1 MRWRGRRPPP
11 PPPVSHPTTSS
22 THSLADDSRA
32 ATDGKSGRQQYTLGS
47 SPPPARTSASR
58 RVPLPAPPGTLAHR
72 CRLSTGSSRPPAQTA
87 AHRNAGWSSVRVQ
100 SQPGSPRERRRRPH
114 DTHSSGVSVG
124 WSTNRGSAGGGP
136 PSTATP
142 TPAAWTAEPAAG
154 TAGSPLRESRGHG
167 AAASR
172 RSIAAT
178 PRAAATPVAADAA
191 VTTAAAAAA
200 AAATRAREHG
210 AMAAATSPYGAAEGA
225 NLARLGFLQPMRK
238 HVERPVLPPTQTHPT
253 LRPRPYGRVVV
264 IGGVHPSPLDQP
276 LKRRW
281 SESSPTPLHAPC
293 LPSPTRPP
301 PHPMERSL
309 DQLGRIKVACTRPTT
324 RNQPRLPRRR
334 RRSWQPSPCRLLC
347 DRVGLTR
354 RRWWPWRDAI
364 SVCRE
369 DGISWVIRKH
379 LVLPG
384 QSFVLD
390 DVLLEVRPV
399 WRGHPWRGRRARA
412 ARPGRT
418 PWLSCQLDLSL
429 LGVGWTSVNLCS
441 SLALLVERIV
451 LLVTAPRFYSAD
463 VQTCTVQGAC
473 VHTRVHFLNAC
484 GPV

>member
-1 MRWRGRRPPP
+1 MRA
-11 PPPVSHPTTSS
+11 SS
-22 THSLADDSRA
+22 TSRRWLCRLNATLTTFA
-32 ATDGKSGRQQYTLGS
+32 AGAPCLYATNWPPH
-47 SPPPARTSASR
+47 SPPPDALATLRPRLPVPAATPTASEAAPGRAPPPSPFPADKVASPPQPARANG
-58 RVPLPAPPGTLAHR
+58 PLPRRAAARRRRGAPSIQRAWQWGDAGAPGWLVCT
-72 CRLSTGSSRPPAQTA
+72 
-87 AHRNAGWSSVRVQ
+87 VK
-100 SQPGSPRERRRRPH
+100 RERRAVRVDH
-114 DTHSSGVSVG
+114 QFEFAVFSMY
-124 WSTNRGSAGGGP
+124 
-136 PSTATP
+136 
-142 TPAAWTAEPAAG
+142 
-154 TAGSPLRESRGHG
+154 
-167 AAASR
+167 
-172 RSIAAT
+172 RS
-178 PRAAATPVAADAA
+178 
-191 VTTAAAAAA
+191 
-200 AAATRAREHG
+200 
-210 AMAAATSPYGAAEGA
+210 A

-238 HVERPVLPPTQTHPT
+238 HVQHPVLPPTQTHPT

-264 IGGVHPSPLDQP
+264 IGGVHPSSLDQP

-309 DQLGRIKVACTRPTT
+309 DQLGRIKVARTRPTT

-347 DRVGLTR
+347 DRVGLTP

-384 QSFVLD
+384 QSFVLN

-463 VQTCTVQGAC
+463 V
-473 VHTRVHFLNAC
+473 
-484 GPV
+484 

>member
-1 MRWRGRRPPP
+1 MPCLPRAAFCASPAASL
-11 PPPVSHPTTSS
+11 PPVPLPRVRASPT
-22 THSLADDSRA
+22 SRRWLCRLK
-32 ATDGKSGRQQYTLGS
+32 ATLTTFATGASCLYATNWPPH
-47 SPPPARTSASR
+47 SPPPDALATLQPRLPVQATTPTASEAAPGRAPPPSPFPADKVASPPQSARASG
-58 RVPLPAPPGTLAHR
+58 PLPRRAAARRRHGAPSIQRSWQWGDAGAPGWPVCT
-72 CRLSTGSSRPPAQTA
+72 
-87 AHRNAGWSSVRVQ
+87 VR
-100 SQPGSPRERRRRPH
+100 RERRAVRVDH
-114 DTHSSGVSVG
+114 QFEFAVFSMH
-124 WSTNRGSAGGGP
+124 
-136 PSTATP
+136 
-142 TPAAWTAEPAAG
+142 
-154 TAGSPLRESRGHG
+154 
-167 AAASR
+167 
-172 RSIAAT
+172 RS
-178 PRAAATPVAADAA
+178 
-191 VTTAAAAAA
+191 
-200 AAATRAREHG
+200 
-210 AMAAATSPYGAAEGA
+210 A

-253 LRPRPYGRVVV
+253 LRPLPHGRVVV

-347 DRVGLTR
+347 DRVGLTP